1 MARYKPLP
9 DNLTIKK
16 SPIEGLGLFATKD
29 IEIGENLGVSH
40 IKLEGKQTLQNSV
53 YYNDGEVIRTPLG
66 GFINHS
72 DKPNCVKAE
81 SVTRQRVTPLY
92 DHDFTKWDL
101 VTIKDIEAGT
111 LNSEFGIRNVG
122 LGTLD

>member
-66 GFINHS
+66 GFINHAS
-72 DKPNCVKAE
+72 IPNCKKIIGFGTDKFKTFE
-81 SVTRQRVTPLY
+81 LVTRRHIYKGDELTLKYSLY
-92 DHDFTKWDL
+92 K
-101 VTIKDIEAGT
+101 I
-111 LNSEFGIRNVG
+111 
-122 LGTLD
+122 